1 VSFREAE
8 AQRKTVDGSPTRE
21 ARAEPFVTSS
31 MNTMSAPEY
40 LVVIT
45 GLSGSGKSYVQS
57 TLEDL
62 GFYCTDNLPIELI
75 EPYLDEV
82 TTHEKASRVGVVVDV
97 RTHDFATL
105 FPQFYRD
112 RLKKRAPN
120 AMLIFLE
127 ASDEVLAR
135 RYSETR
141 RPHPMAKDRPVLDAI
156 QEEREALTEVK
167 SLADMVLD
175 TSAFSVHELKAE
187 VMRRFDMPGE
197 RPQMLV
203 TVISFGFKHSM
214 PYNLDL
220 LFDVRFLP
228 NPHFVAE
235 LRPKTGLDQEV
246 VDYLSSQPEYDAFY
260 GRLYD
265 FVSYV
270 LPQYAKE
277 MKSYLTIGVGC
288 TGGKHRSVAIAQ
300 RLSDELE
307 RAGYAVET
315 VHRDYK
321 R

>member
-1 VSFREAE
+1 
-8 AQRKTVDGSPTRE
+8 
-21 ARAEPFVTSS
+21 
-31 MNTMSAPEY
+31 MNTPEY
-40 LVVIT
+40 LVIIT

-62 GFYCTDNLPIELI
+62 GFYCTDNLPIGLI

-82 TTHEKASRVGVVVDV
+82 IAHEKANRVGIVVDV

-105 FPQFYRD
+105 FPGVYQK
-112 RLKKRAPN
+112 LKKRAPN

-127 ASDEVLAR
+127 ASEEVLAR

-141 RPHPMAKDRPVLDAI
+141 RPHPMAKDRPVVDAI
-156 QEEREALTEVK
+156 REEREALTEVK

-187 VMRRFDMPGE
+187 VLRRFALPGE
-197 RPQMLV
+197 KPTMLV
-203 TVISFGFKHSM
+203 TIITFGFKHSM

-235 LRPKTGLDQEV
+235 LRPKTGLDEEV
-246 VDYLSSQPEYDAFY
+246 VEYLRAQPDYEEFY
-260 GRLYD
+260 QRLYD

-270 LPQYAKE
+270 LPGYQKE

-288 TGGKHRSVAIAQ
+288 TGGKHRSVAIGQ
-300 RLSDELE
+300 RLAGDLE
-307 RAGYAVET
+307 EGGYNVEI

>member
-1 VSFREAE
+1 MTPSH
-8 AQRKTVDGSPTRE
+8 
-21 ARAEPFVTSS
+21 
-31 MNTMSAPEY
+31 NAPEY

-62 GFYCTDNLPIELI
+62 GFYCTDNLPVELI
-75 EPYLDEV
+75 DPYLDAV
-82 TTHEKASRVGVVVDV
+82 TSHEKASRVGIVVDV
-97 RTHDFATL
+97 RTHGFATL
-105 FPQFYRD
+105 FPPFYRD

-156 QEEREALTEVK
+156 QEERAALTEVK

-187 VMRRFDMPGE
+187 IMRRFDMPGE
-197 RPQMLV
+197 RPRMLV

-228 NPHFVAE
+228 NPHFIAE
-235 LRPKTGLDQEV
+235 LRPKTGLDPEV
-246 VDYLSSQPEYDAFY
+246 AAYLEEQPEYHAFY
-260 GRLYD
+260 RRLND
-265 FVSYV
+265 FVGYV
-270 LPQYAKE
+270 LPQYEKE

-300 RLSDELE
+300 RLSEDLE
-307 RAGYAVET
+307 AAGYSVET
-315 VHRDYK
+315 VHRDS
-321 R
+321 RR

>member
-1 VSFREAE
+1 M
-8 AQRKTVDGSPTRE
+8 
-21 ARAEPFVTSS
+21 
-31 MNTMSAPEY
+31 MNTPQY

-75 EPYLDEV
+75 EAYLDEV
-82 TTHEKASRVGVVVDV
+82 TAHENATRVGIVVDV
-97 RTHDFATL
+97 RTHDFATI
-105 FPQFYRD
+105 FPEFYRS
-112 RLKKRAPN
+112 RLKKRAPH
-120 AMLIFLE
+120 AMLIFLD

-141 RPHPMAKDRPVLDAI
+141 RPHPMAKDRPVAQAI

-187 VMRRFDMPGE
+187 VLRRFSLPGE
-197 RPQMLV
+197 RPSMLV
-203 TVISFGFKHSM
+203 TIITFGFKHSL

-235 LRPKTGLDQEV
+235 LRPKTGLDPEV
-246 VDYLSSQPEYDAFY
+246 VEYLQAQPQYDEFY
-260 GRLYD
+260 KRLYD

-270 LPQYAKE
+270 LPGYEKE

-288 TGGKHRSVAIAQ
+288 TGGKHRSVAIGQ
-300 RLSDELE
+300 RLHDDLVE
-307 RAGYAVET
+307 AGYAVEM
-315 VHRDYK
+315 VHRDY
-321 R
+321 RR